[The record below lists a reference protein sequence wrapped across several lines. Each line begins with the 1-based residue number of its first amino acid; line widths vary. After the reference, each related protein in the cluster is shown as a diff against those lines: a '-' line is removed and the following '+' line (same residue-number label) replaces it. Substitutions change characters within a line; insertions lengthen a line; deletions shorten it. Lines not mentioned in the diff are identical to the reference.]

1 MSFSNTTSLGYPNL
15 EEALPDDLLRA
26 PVDSDRDIALRDEV
40 SILVTDDALIRSR
53 DDWTYTPAL
62 PLIASEA
69 EISPYRMLSTINT
82 LIQQN
87 LRILLFTIP
96 GEKIADKN
104 FGVGL
109 QTFLFENSTPAAL
122 ENIKQRIF
130 SQINRYLSYL
140 KVSVIN
146 VERNQEIDNAINISI
161 SYITGAIIQQ
171 LDIKNIT
178 SRTLGDITMS
188 QGVSGIAS
196 RSQGGLGLIP

>member
-15 EEALPDDLLRA
+15 EEALPDDLLRD
-26 PVDSDRDIALRDEV
+26 PVDSDRDTALRDEV
-40 SILVTDDALIRSR
+40 SILVTDGALIRSR

-62 PLIASEA
+62 PLNVSEA
-69 EISPYRMLSTINT
+69 EVSPYRMLSTINT

-87 LRILLFTIP
+87 LRILLFTTP

-109 QTFLFENSTPAAL
+109 QTFLFEKSTPVTL

-161 SYITGAIIQQ
+161 SYRAGADEQRLEFTNVTEGTIGSIT
-171 LDIKNIT
+171 
-178 SRTLGDITMS
+178 
-188 QGVSGIAS
+188 VF
-196 RSQGGLGLIP
+196 